1 MPLQAVLSTISK
13 TAPTLVNTKPIEAP
27 ENYVLKNGDIID
39 IVGRKFRFNYSN
51 V

>member
-13 TAPTLVNTKPIEAP
+13 TAPTLVNTKPIEAS
-27 ENYVLKNGDIID
+27 ENYGLKNGDIID
-39 IVGRKFRFNYSN
+39 IGGRKFRFNYSN